1 MAPIGEFLGNIAK
14 AILNV
19 IGVIVQILVPV
30 IQFAF
35 PLFINYIKGIVDSF
49 INLYNTI
56 QYVFSGRL
64 QKDITSWWTGTVN
77 SIVNAITTVI
87 AQVRSLG
94 ANIVSGIIAGVE
106 SMRQR
111 LYNSFSNLVTGAV
124 AWLKKLLG
132 IASPSKLMADA
143 IGKPMAQGIAAGMLS
158 SAGAVQTAAG
168 LTVSGAG
175 AATVNNYYQLTA
187 TYNTMQSE
195 SSILQDMRA
204 LQLASGN
211 Y

>member
-1 MAPIGEFLGNIAK
+1 MLLGAITQQVNIFWGIVGPVWAQLVAVFEQAYKQLEPLGAVFNETFGDVSKQSEAMAPIGEFLGNIAK

-94 ANIVSGIIAGVE
+94 ANIVSGI
-106 SMRQR
+106 
-111 LYNSFSNLVTGAV
+111 VTIHPV
-124 AWLKKLLG
+124 Y
-132 IASPSKLMADA
+132 
-143 IGKPMAQGIAAGMLS
+143 
-158 SAGAVQTAAG
+158 QTTHNRG
-168 LTVSGAG
+168 
-175 AATVNNYYQLTA
+175 
-187 TYNTMQSE
+187 
-195 SSILQDMRA
+195 
-204 LQLASGN
+204 
-211 Y
+211 